1 MKVTFVIKKN
11 VKKHDI
17 DSLATIYVRIRD
29 GRKFDSIAPS
39 QLTINPNL
47 WDTKTEGVKSKVI
60 CSQDERVIINE
71 GVRALK
77 TFIEKEY
84 RDANTDAIEKDWL
97 KQALYK
103 YYHPEKYKA
112 EDLEK
117 EKPSFFELFDE
128 FLLKHRLS
136 DIRKKNFKVI
146 RRRLERFELFVHMT
160 KRGQKDFQLD
170 VDLVSADTLHELW
183 IFFEFEY
190 KYYQQ
195 YPSLYKHVP
204 ENRIPAPRGRN
215 TLIDNFC
222 RLRTFFLWCYENKKT
237 TNKPFDQFPM
247 EEAVYGTPYYITI
260 EERNQLYHTNL
271 KNHPQLAIQRDIFV
285 FQCLIGCR
293 VGDLLKMTKAN
304 IISGAIEYIPK
315 KTKEGRP
322 LTVRVPLNTTAK
334 EILERYADTS
344 DKLLPFISEQK
355 YNVAIK
361 RIFLAARLNRMVT
374 IINPTTREEEKR
386 PLNEIA
392 SSHIARRC
400 FVGNLY
406 KQVKDPN
413 LVGALSGHKEGSK
426 AFARY
431 REIDEDM
438 KKELVNLLM

>member
-11 VKKHDI
+11 VKRHDI

-39 QLTINPNL
+39 QLTINPNQ
-47 WDTKTEGVKSKVI
+47 WDPKTEGVKSKVI
-60 CSQDERVIINE
+60 CSEDERAKINE
-71 GVRALK
+71 GVRELK
-77 TFIEKEY
+77 TFLEKEY
-84 RDANTDAIEKDWL
+84 RDANIESINKDWL
-97 KQALYK
+97 KPILDK
-103 YYHPEKYKA
+103 YYNPSKYRTA
-112 EDLEK
+112 EINP
-117 EKPSFFELFDE
+117 PSFFELFDE

-136 DIRKKNFKVI
+136 DVRKKNFKVI
-146 RRRLERFELFVHMT
+146 RRRLERFELFIRMT
-160 KRGQKDFQLD
+160 KRGQKDFRLD
-170 VDLVSADTLHELW
+170 IDLISADTLRELW
-183 IFFEFEY
+183 NFFELEY

-195 YPSLYKHVP
+195 YPTLYKHVP

-237 TNKPFDQFPM
+237 TNKPFDHFPM

-293 VGDLLKMTKAN
+293 VGDLLKMTKTN
-304 IISGAIEYIPK
+304 IINGAIEYIPK

-322 LTVRVPLNTTAK
+322 LTIRVPLNSTAK
-334 EILERYADTS
+334 EILERYTDTS

-386 PLNEIA
+386 RLNEIA

-438 KKELVNLLM
+438 KKELVDLLK